1 MKVWRSNNRIS
12 VVTEFEKLK
21 AEMMIDIKNLI
32 EDYLGAPAPEDW
44 NTNPNYRINLYD
56 AEQLIQQ
63 ALQKYDCYAALELL
77 QQMYNE
83 STELAKQGFES
94 WQELQMNS
102 DTENA
107 LLRVMRLIKKRQA
120 NAV

>member
-1 MKVWRSNNRIS
+1 MIPTKDDLIYEVCTALGRSEDDAVS
-12 VVTEFEKLK
+12 SLADKLLQMFERPQ
-21 AEMMIDIKNLI
+21 NL
-32 EDYLGAPAPEDW
+32 
-44 NTNPNYRINLYD
+44 
-56 AEQLIQQ
+56 QQ
-63 ALQKYDCYAALELL
+63 TDCYTALELL
-77 QQMYNE
+77 RQMYNE
-83 STELAKQGFES
+83 STEMAKQGFES